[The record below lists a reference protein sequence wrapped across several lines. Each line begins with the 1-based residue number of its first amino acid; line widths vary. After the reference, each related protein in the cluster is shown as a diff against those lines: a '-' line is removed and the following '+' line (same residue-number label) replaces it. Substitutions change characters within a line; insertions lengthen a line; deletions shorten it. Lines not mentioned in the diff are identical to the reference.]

1 MKALILRTGYDPDA
15 GAPASRSPLARP
27 QTVAPVPSCLRL
39 VCPLSAPPRSSPGC
53 ASRGPAE
60 GPPYELAK
68 ARVFELLGVRWAWDE
83 GPNPPELPTITLCPF
98 PAAPRRT
105 RVERRSV
112 LDLTQARHRGCFS
125 RFSSRTP
132 LSGAELT
139 AHPRASR
146 RWRFCCA
153 RTFSSS

>member
-105 RVERRSV
+105 RVEREIEHDYKV
-112 LDLTQARHRGCFS
+112 DLFNRCQREQLREAQMAFYYNG
-125 RFSSRTP
+125 
-132 LSGAELT
+132 G
-139 AHPRASR
+139 RAAGGR
-146 RWRFCCA
+146 
-153 RTFSSS
+153 